1 MKLVDL
7 LLIAAAVS
15 LVAAGWLVDPS
26 AALVALSGALV
37 GAWWLY
43 GEADA

>member
-1 MKLVDL
+1 MKLIDL

-26 AALVALSGALV
+26 LALAALSGSLV
-37 GAWWLY
+37 GAWWAL
-43 GEADA
+43 GEADG